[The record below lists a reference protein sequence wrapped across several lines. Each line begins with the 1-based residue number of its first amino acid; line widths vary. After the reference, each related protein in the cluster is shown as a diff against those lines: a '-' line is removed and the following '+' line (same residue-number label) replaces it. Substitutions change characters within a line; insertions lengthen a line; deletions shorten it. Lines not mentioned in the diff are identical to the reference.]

1 MIKKKKK
8 ICIVTGGRADYYL
21 LKGLINNLSILKI
34 IDLTILVT
42 GQHLSTSYGN
52 TSRIVRKDFG
62 KICKF
67 VDINVKETN
76 IQNILNSVSLG
87 VSRIGKFF
95 EKNKPD
101 LVILLG
107 DRYEI
112 LSAGIA
118 SLFHNLKI
126 AHIHGGELTIGSMD
140 DTIRHSLTKFSHFHF
155 VTTEIY
161 RRRVI
166 QLGEK
171 PENVFNTGSLGAEN
185 ANNTLFFNKKDLQKK
200 LGIKFKKHSFLIT
213 INSFVEKQVS
223 LRLFLKNIFKT
234 LEKFQ
239 ETTKIFTLPNSDINS
254 DLIKKEVKKFCERN
268 PNSFYFKSLGSLNY
282 LSCMKSSDLVI
293 GNSSSGIIE
302 APSLKIPTINIGNRQ
317 DGRVKS
323 KSIIDV
329 DHSQKQIY
337 LAIKKCL
344 STKFKKKVNKSL
356 NPYFKKNTALKITN
370 IIKKK
375 ILNKKEMTKN
385 FYDIIKK

>member
-1 MIKKKKK
+1 MKKKRK

-21 LKGLINNLSILKI
+21 LKGLIENLRTLKI
-34 IDLTILVT
+34 VDLTILVT
-42 GQHLSTSYGN
+42 GQHLSASYGN
-52 TSRIVRKDFG
+52 TSRIVKKDFG

-67 VDINVKETN
+67 INISVKETN
-76 IQNILNSVSLG
+76 PDDILNSVSLG
-87 VSRIGKFF
+87 ISKVGKFF
-95 EKNKPD
+95 EKNRPD

-112 LSAGIA
+112 LAAGIA

-126 AHIHGGELTIGSMD
+126 AHIHGGELTIGSID

-171 PENVFNTGSLGAEN
+171 PKNVFNVGSLGAEN
-185 ANNTLFFNKKDLQKK
+185 VNNIPLLNKKDLEKK
-200 LGIKFKKHSFLIT
+200 LGIKFNTYNLLIT
-213 INSFVEKQVS
+213 INSFVEKGISIKLV
-223 LRLFLKNIFKT
+223 LENIFKT
-234 LEKFQ
+234 LKKFQ
-239 ETTKIFTLPNSDINS
+239 NATKIFTLPNSDINS
-254 DLIKKEVKKFCERN
+254 NLIKKEIIKFCKTN

-282 LSCMKSSDLVI
+282 LSCMKNSDLVI

-302 APSLKIPTINIGNRQ
+302 APSLRIPTINIGNRQ
-317 DGRVKS
+317 EGRVKS
-323 KSIIDV
+323 SSIININ
-329 DHSQKQIY
+329 HSQKKIY
-337 LAIKKCL
+337 SAIKKCL
-344 STKFKKKVNKSL
+344 TKAFKKKIKKIS

-375 ILNKKEMTKN
+375 ILNKKELVKR
-385 FYDIIKK
+385 FHDII

>member
-21 LKGLINNLSILKI
+21 LRSLINNLRILKI

-62 KICKF
+62 KICQF
-67 VDINVKETN
+67 IDINVKETN

-87 VSRIGKFF
+87 VSKIGKFF

-171 PENVFNTGSLGAEN
+171 PENVFNVGSLGAEN
-185 ANNTLFFNKKDLQKK
+185 VNHTLLLNKKDLQKK
-200 LGIKFKKHSFLIT
+200 LGIKFKKQSLLIT

-239 ETTKIFTLPNSDINS
+239 KATKIFTLPNSDINS
-254 DLIKKEVKKFCERN
+254 NLIKKEVKKFCRRN
-268 PNSFYFKSLGSLNY
+268 PNSFYFKSLGSLIY

-323 KSIIDV
+323 KTIIDV

-344 STKFKKKVNKSL
+344 STEFKKKLNKSS

-375 ILNKKEMTKN
+375 ILNKKEITKN
-385 FYDIIKK
+385 FHDIIKK

>member
-1 MIKKKKK
+1 MTKKKKK

-21 LKGLINNLSILKI
+21 LKNLIKCLSISKT

-42 GQHLSTSYGN
+42 GQHLSNSYGK
-52 TSRIVRKDFG
+52 TSKIVRKDFG
-62 KICKF
+62 KICQF
-67 VDINVKETN
+67 IDINVKETN
-76 IQNILNSVSLG
+76 ITNILNSVSLG
-87 VSRIGKFF
+87 ISRIGKFF

-118 SLFHNLKI
+118 SLFNNLKI
-126 AHIHGGELTIGSMD
+126 AHIQGGELTIGSMD

-155 VTTEIY
+155 VSTEVY

-171 PENVFNTGSLGAEN
+171 PENVFNVGSLGAEN
-185 ANNTLFFNKKDLQKK
+185 ANHTVLLNKKDLQKK
-200 LGIKFKKHSFLIT
+200 LGIKFKKYNLLIT
-213 INSFVEKQVS
+213 VNSFVEKEVS
-223 LRLFLKNIFKT
+223 IKLFLKNIFKV

-239 ETTKIFTLPNSDINS
+239 KATKIFTLPNSDINS
-254 DLIKKEVKKFCERN
+254 NLIKKEVIKFCRRN

-317 DGRVKS
+317 QGRVKS
-323 KSIIDV
+323 QSIININ
-329 DHSQKQIY
+329 HSQEKIY
-337 LAIKKCL
+337 SSIKKCL
-344 STKFKKKVNKSL
+344 TITFKKKIIKTR
-356 NPYFKKNTALKITN
+356 NPYYKKNTALKITD
-370 IIKKK
+370 IIKNK
-375 ILNKKEMTKN
+375 ILYKKDVTKN
-385 FYDIIKK
+385 FHDII

>member
-1 MIKKKKK
+1 MIKNKKK